1 MIKQSE
7 QPWRAWAALMTAVV
21 LLAACG
27 GGSSGGGSSVSNM
40 TATDT
45 TFGRT
50 MTVNVFGSGLD
61 TADLQLDVSGP
72 CSGGVRTALRLEYQ
86 AAFTCR
92 VDGIGTITS
101 AIQNAQGTELA
112 RLRVNI
118 PVPQVSITIAQGALS
133 RTFVV
138 ELDPVA
144 APVTSLNF
152 IRYVN
157 NGFYRNTIFHR
168 VLASRLVQGGQ
179 YDTELA
185 LRPALFDPIKLES
198 DNGLKNLRS
207 AIAMARTQAP
217 DSATAQFYIN
227 VSDNPAFDRQGADL
241 PGYAVFGRVVSGIE
255 VVDAIAA
262 VPVSTVSN
270 EFPSLP
276 VTNVIMTS
284 VVQTR

>member
-1 MIKQSE
+1 MIKQGE
-7 QPWRAWAALMTAVV
+7 RPWRFWTALMTSIV

-27 GGSSGGGSSVSNM
+27 GGSGGGGSSVSNM
-40 TATDT
+40 TATET
-45 TFGRT
+45 VFGRT
-50 MTVNVFGSGLD
+50 MTITAFGAGLD
-61 TADLQLDVSGP
+61 APDLQLSLAGP
-72 CSGGVRTALRLEYQ
+72 CSDGARTTLRLEYQ

-92 VDGIGTITS
+92 VDGVGAITS
-101 AIQNAQGTELA
+101 VIKNAQGTELA

-118 PVPQVSITIAQGALS
+118 PVPQVSITVAQGS
-133 RTFVV
+133 RSQTFVI

-157 NGFYRNTIFHR
+157 ARFYRDTIFHR
-168 VLASRLVQGGQ
+168 VLANRLVQGGQ
-179 YDTELA
+179 YDAELA

-198 DNGLKNLRS
+198 DNGLKNLRG

-227 VSDNPAFDRQGADL
+227 VIDNPAFDRQGADL

-255 VVDAIAA
+255 VVDEIAA
-262 VPVSTVSN
+262 VSVATVSN
-270 EFPSLP
+270 EFPALP
-276 VTNVIMTS
+276 LKNVIMTS

>member
-1 MIKQSE
+1 MNKQFERS
-7 QPWRAWAALMTAVV
+7 WSAWAALMTTVV
-21 LLAACG
+21 TLAACG

-45 TFGRT
+45 VYGRT
-50 MTVNVFGSGLD
+50 MTITVFGAGLD
-61 TADLQLDVSGP
+61 SPDLQLGVFGP
-72 CSGGVRTALRLEYQ
+72 CSDGARTALRLEYQ
-86 AAFTCR
+86 AVFTCL
-92 VDGIGTITS
+92 VDGVGTITS
-101 AIQNAQGTELA
+101 VIQNAQSTELA

-118 PVPQVSITIAQGALS
+118 PVPQVSITVAQGGRS

-138 ELDPVA
+138 ELDPAA

-157 NGFYRNTIFHR
+157 ARFYRDTIFHR
-168 VLASRLVQGGQ
+168 VLANRLVQGGQ
-179 YDTELA
+179 YDAELS

-198 DNGLKNLRS
+198 DNGLKNLRG

-217 DSATAQFYIN
+217 NSATAQFYIN

-241 PGYAVFGRVVSGIE
+241 PGYAVFGKVVSGID
-255 VVDAIAA
+255 VVDEIAA
-262 VPVSTVSN
+262 VPVVTVSN
-270 EFPSLP
+270 EFPALP
-276 VTNVIMTS
+276 LKNVIMTL